1 MVVVPPGLISSG
13 ETLTRNVG
21 LAAAL
26 GNAKIPTKTATV
38 TATPATLTVPCRNSI
53 QSTTPALSLI
63 RTYGTLRIFF
73 LKQPEPLP
81 SAMTKSNAKIVPP
94 STRSAPRGR
103 LSALRGAHINRI
115 PDVNSR
121 KHSSLALSSF
131 CSEVCSKG
139 YWPPKGCLRI
149 SPAHS
154 RRKEV
159 TRA

>member
-73 LKQPEPLP
+73 LKQPEPSTIGNDKIECEN
-81 SAMTKSNAKIVPP
+81 SASLNEERT
-94 STRSAPRGR
+94 PRT
-103 LSALRGAHINRI
+103 
-115 PDVNSR
+115 P
-121 KHSSLALSSF
+121 F
-131 CSEVCSKG
+131 CFT
-139 YWPPKGCLRI
+139 W
-149 SPAHS
+149 
-154 RRKEV
+154 
-159 TRA
+159 